1 MASLIQY
8 HATVLG
14 SPEPQAAARFYSN
27 LLGWELGD
35 DEQEWATVLD
45 PAGGRQLSFQFE
57 EGYERPVWPE
67 RPGKQQMMMH
77 LDLLVTDLAKA
88 AEHAEDCGAQRSP
101 HQPQEDV
108 MVLFDPDGHPFCL
121 FEN

>member
-1 MASLIQY
+1 MAPLIQY

-14 SPEPQAAARFYSN
+14 SPDPQAAARFYAN

-35 DEQEWATVLD
+35 DEREWATVLD
-45 PAGGRQLSFQFE
+45 PGGGAQLSFQLE
-57 EGYERPVWPE
+57 EDFERPVWPE
-67 RPGKQQMMMH
+67 KPGEQQMMMH
-77 LDLLVTDLAKA
+77 LDLLVADLGEA
-88 AEHAEDCGAQRSP
+88 AEHAAECGAQRAP

-108 MVLFDPDGHPFCL
+108 IVFFDPDGHPFCL